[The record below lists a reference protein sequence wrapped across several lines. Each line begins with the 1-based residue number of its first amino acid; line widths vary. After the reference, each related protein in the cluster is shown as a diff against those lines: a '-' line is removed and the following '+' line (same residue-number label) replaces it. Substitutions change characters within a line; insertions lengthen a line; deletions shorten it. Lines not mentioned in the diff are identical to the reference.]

1 LRSRSQ
7 VIMTSIKVLS
17 FLLVVG
23 LSQSAPQISRQGVV
37 SQVIGQL
44 QPAIQRIVA
53 STLGGGRQT
62 AGFGQ
67 TGAVPVTN
75 FGQFSQGSSFGQGST
90 LSSGVSASQLTSN
103 VVTSLQ
109 PAIAAAVAQALRSS
123 QSRPALSGTSVSA
136 LTPEEEARINA
147 QQSANAQYQFG
158 YKVGDDDTQTYI
170 AHEESRDGENVQGSY
185 NYVDPTG
192 SLVTVNY
199 EAGPMGY
206 TENREVQEGAV
217 QFDARNIPEPWT
229 GPLAGVS
236 STSAASS
243 GVGNGGSSFGAGAGG
258 ASLSQSDLI
267 AQILRA
273 IQPQIN
279 SAVQSAIGSRTTASS
294 GSFGVGSGSASFGA
308 GAGGASF
315 GASTGGSSFGVG
327 TSGRGSNSQSNL
339 ISTIIGSLQ
348 PQISGAVQSALS
360 RSRSA
365 QQVRRP
371 VASRPSTASGVSD
384 LFGGSGVRIQT
395 PEFNIQY

>member
-1 LRSRSQ
+1 
-7 VIMTSIKVLS
+7 M
-17 FLLVVG
+17 
-23 LSQSAPQISRQGVV
+23 
-37 SQVIGQL
+37 
-44 QPAIQRIVA
+44 
-53 STLGGGRQT
+53 
-62 AGFGQ
+62 
-67 TGAVPVTN
+67 AVRT
-75 FGQFSQGSSFGQGST
+75 SSFGQGATGFSQGSRFGQGST
-90 LSSGVSASQLTSN
+90 GTASLSASQLTSN

-109 PAIAAAVAQALRSS
+109 PAIAAAVAQALRSP

-229 GPLAGVS
+229 GPLAGVP
-236 STSAASS
+236 STSAPSS
-243 GVGNGGSSFGAGAGG
+243 GIGNGGSSFGAGAGG

-294 GSFGVGSGSASFGA
+294 GSFGVGTGSASFGA
-308 GAGGASF
+308 GTGGASF

-360 RSRSA
+360 RSRSRSA

-371 VASRPSTASGVSD
+371 VASRPATASGVSD